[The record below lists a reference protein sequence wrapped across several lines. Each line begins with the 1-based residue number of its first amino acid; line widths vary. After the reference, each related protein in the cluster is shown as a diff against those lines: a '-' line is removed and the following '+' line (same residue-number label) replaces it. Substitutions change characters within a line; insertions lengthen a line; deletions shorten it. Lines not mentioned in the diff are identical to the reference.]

1 MKIPKKLYEKNT
13 NGKILYVRHG
23 ITQYN
28 QDRKTMDKKLLRIK
42 EKYIDCPLNE
52 DGINSAKNLQEFFN
66 KLEIEQVY
74 VSPLYRALQTAYFIF
89 KNHPKKNEF
98 DIKIHPLISE
108 KSTSVHDFCRKIK
121 ESKKDFNEKSEVSFN
136 WKIFDNYYDNELK
149 QNTFFMNFMDNL
161 SEEKKIEFINKFK
174 KDDKN
179 YKKIEVEI
187 SKFGSDFLLES
198 FKHLFLR
205 NLEFKNFLKKEHE
218 KTLNDINKKIVVI
231 THSAYSKLSTS
242 LKAYNMEQINEYPDD
257 CLKLNN
263 CEVISMYI

>member
-121 ESKKDFNEKSEVSFN
+121 ESKKDFNEKSEVVFN

-205 NLEFKNFLKKEHE
+205 NLEFKNFLKKEHQ
-218 KTLNDINKKIVVI
+218 KTLKDNNKKIVVI
-231 THSAYSKLSTS
+231 THSAYSKLATS
-242 LKAYNMEQINEYPDD
+242 LKAYNMEQINDYPDD

-263 CEVISMYI
+263 CEVISMLI